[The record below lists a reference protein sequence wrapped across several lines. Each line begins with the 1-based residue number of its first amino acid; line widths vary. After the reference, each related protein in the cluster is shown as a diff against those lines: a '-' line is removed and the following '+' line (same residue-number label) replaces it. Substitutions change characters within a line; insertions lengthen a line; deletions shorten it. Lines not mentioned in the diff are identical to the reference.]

1 MAYDIYE
8 EFEKSMVKVIQGV
21 NTKLGINCI
30 PVVSHSS
37 APEPTQDY
45 VVINTQ
51 RLIGTGRADSSN
63 GPVTI
68 TAGIAKQ
75 WNTQNYEVVV
85 QLTFVGASS
94 GNNAMTY
101 HSQYYGNTP
110 VKEIY
115 TKNNLAVR
123 RRTDVRR
130 APQLRENVWV
140 NAYSFDLTLGFAV
153 TTAHEIDWADKIT
166 VNGELIPLP

>member
-1 MAYDIYE
+1 MAYDIYTD
-8 EFEKSMVKVIQGV
+8 FERSMVKVIQGV
-21 NTKLGINCI
+21 NTKLGVNCI
-30 PVVSHSS
+30 PVVSHGN
-37 APEPTQDY
+37 APEPKQDY
-45 VVINTQ
+45 VVINTL
-51 RLIGTGRADSSN
+51 RLVGTGRADSSN

-68 TAGIAKQ
+68 SSNIAKQ
-75 WNTQNYEVVV
+75 WNTQAYEVVV
-85 QLTFVGASS
+85 QLTFVGSS
-94 GNNAMTY
+94 AGNNAMTY

-110 VKEIY
+110 VKEVFQ
-115 TKNNLAVR
+115 KNNLSIR

-140 NAYSFDLTLGFAV
+140 NAYSFDMTLGFAV

>member
-1 MAYDIYE
+1 MAYDIYTD
-8 EFEKSMVKVIQGV
+8 FERSMVKVIQGV
-21 NTKLGINCI
+21 STKLGISII

-45 VVINTQ
+45 VVINTL
-51 RLIGTGRADSSN
+51 RLIATGRADSSN
-63 GPVTI
+63 GPVTV

>member
-1 MAYDIYE
+1 MAYDIYTD
-8 EFEKSMVKVIQGV
+8 FERSMVKVIQGV
-21 NTKLGINCI
+21 STKLGITII

-45 VVINTQ
+45 VVINTL

>member
-1 MAYDIYE
+1 MAYDIYTD
-8 EFEKSMVKVIQGV
+8 FERSMVRVIQGV
-21 NTKLGINCI
+21 NTKLGINCT

-45 VVINTQ
+45 VVINTL

-85 QLTFVGASS
+85 QLTFVGQSA
-94 GNNAMTY
+94 GNNAMTF
-101 HSQYYGNTP
+101 HSQYSGNTP